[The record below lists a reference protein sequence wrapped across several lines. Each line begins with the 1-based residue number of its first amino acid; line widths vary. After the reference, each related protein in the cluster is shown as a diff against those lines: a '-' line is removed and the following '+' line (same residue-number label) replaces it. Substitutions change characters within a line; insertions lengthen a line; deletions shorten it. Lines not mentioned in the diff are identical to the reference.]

1 MAAVLVLTYRGWRD
15 HRVVRLG
22 AGLAYYGLF
31 ALVPLVTAMVL
42 VADLLVT
49 FEAAVAF
56 VAAPLADL
64 LGEDVDVV
72 AASISERAAD
82 LQTTGS
88 LGIVGI
94 VAVLLL
100 GFLASPWNLISA
112 AFGLA
117 LIFGAILL
125 AATSSS
131 EGSTQRT
138 VGVPPDERS

>member
-1 MAAVLVLTYRGWRD
+1 MPLSEHEERILAEIEQQLAAEDPRFVARARRRRGWSPRGQ
-15 HRVVRLG
+15 RRIAIV
-22 AGLAYYGLF
+22 F
-31 ALVPLVTAMVL
+31 
-42 VADLLVT
+42 
-49 FEAAVAF
+49 
-56 VAAPLADL
+56 
-64 LGEDVDVV
+64 
-72 AASISERAAD
+72 
-82 LQTTGS
+82 
-88 LGIVGI
+88 GIVGI